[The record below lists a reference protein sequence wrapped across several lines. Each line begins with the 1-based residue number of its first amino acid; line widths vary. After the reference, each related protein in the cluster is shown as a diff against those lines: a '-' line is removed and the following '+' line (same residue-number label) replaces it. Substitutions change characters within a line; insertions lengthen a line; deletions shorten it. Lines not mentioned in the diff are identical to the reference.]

1 MFSNLDRCC
10 SVPGEGHQ
18 SSTPPPPAVLGW
30 GDTMNSQQL
39 VLLTVPSPTSHTLT
53 PNMHSFKLSALGQLS
68 VELL

>member
-1 MFSNLDRCC
+1 MLSNLDHRW
-10 SVPGEGHQ
+10 SQVRGTKAG
-18 SSTPPPPAVLGW
+18 PPVLGW

-39 VLLTVPSPTSHTLT
+39 VLLTVPSPTRHTLT